1 MVERQLLLFP
11 PPRPLVERLGV
22 EFFRSMPEQPGVYL
36 MCGAAEGVLYVGK
49 AKNLRR
55 RMASYRSANPE
66 RLPRKL
72 RRLLVSV
79 ERVYW
84 DLCRDETAALIR
96 ERELLRVLRP
106 RFNTVGVYPAP
117 EQHFGW
123 QWTRNGLA
131 LGVGEVTEG
140 WEQRHGAFRR
150 TKPVYAALLRLA
162 WKAQHPLA
170 TPHEMPAPLLT
181 GSPPTMWLL
190 SETRHVRGAKLAELA
205 QRLEVFLD
213 GQSPELPEWL
223 LSFGRGASRF
233 EDQWREEDALCL
245 REFYARLVSTPEQS
259 ESMDDSVTSGKA
271 GGLK

>member
-11 PPRPLVERLGV
+11 SPRPLVERLGV
-22 EFFRSMPEQPGVYL
+22 EFFRGMPEQPGVYL
-36 MCGAAEGVLYVGK
+36 MCGAKEGVLYVGK

-55 RMASYRSANPE
+55 RMASYRSANLE

-84 DLCRDETAALIR
+84 DVCRDENSALIR
-96 ERELLRVLRP
+96 ERELLRVLHP
-106 RFNTVGVYPAP
+106 RFNTIGVYPAP
-117 EQHFGW
+117 EHHFGW
-123 QWTRNGLA
+123 QRTRNGLA
-131 LGVGEVTEG
+131 LGIGQVTEG
-140 WEQRHGAFRR
+140 WEQRHGAFPR

-170 TPHEMPAPLLT
+170 TPHETPAPLLT
-181 GSPPTMWLL
+181 DSPPAVWLL
-190 SETRHVRGAKLAELA
+190 LEPHHGHGAELAELA
-205 QRLEVFLD
+205 QRLEGFLR

-245 REFYARLVSTPEQS
+245 REFYIRLISTQEKG
-259 ESMDDSVTSGKA
+259 ESMDE
-271 GGLK
+271 